1 MSVRNGIEAT
11 NMMSNIAGDSARRNG
26 LSARRCVVR
35 VKVDEAM

>member
-11 NMMSNIAGDSARRNG
+11 SMRSNMAGDNARRNG

-35 VKVDEAM
+35 VNVDDAM